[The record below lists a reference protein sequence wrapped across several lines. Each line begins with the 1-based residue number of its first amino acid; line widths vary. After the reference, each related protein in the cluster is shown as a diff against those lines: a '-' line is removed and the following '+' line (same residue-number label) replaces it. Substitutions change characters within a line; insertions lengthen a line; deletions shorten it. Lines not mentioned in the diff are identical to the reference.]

1 MAGDEKAFQI
11 EEREGDLFL
20 RVLSGEVSLQV
31 ILGELE
37 KRGRCMSLALLE
49 KVVSESEEEWKRIP
63 CPSEY
68 EEEKIDVRLS
78 PDKLSAEITIAPGS
92 VGTRECLEERSLQLL
107 VSKGVK
113 QELVDPG
120 LLSQAIDERGRWK
133 KVVFGKTPVE
143 GVDARLEVSVETD
156 RKAPAGHDAE
166 DGDVDH
172 KDLGIIHNVWRDQ
185 EIVVKI
191 PMQEGEDGF
200 DVTGKTLRAKRPRD
214 VKIVEGPNTELSED
228 GMVLRS
234 KEDGHLVRDGFR
246 FRVEPVF
253 EVAGDVDYSTG
264 DLDFAGILVIH
275 GSIRDGFSVTAGK
288 KMEIGGTVEGA
299 RVISEGDINIRSG
312 AMGMG
317 RAFIQ
322 SGESIFAGHLEQ
334 CSVRAGV
341 DLVFRQAI
349 MHCDVEAGSSIRHTG
364 EGKGHITGGVLKA
377 GTEVECM
384 FLGSEMGT
392 RTVVHVGVSPELL
405 EKRSQLLSGQSELEE
420 KKQMIV
426 KNLSYLAR
434 LMKEKGLDEQH
445 RAMAL
450 RLDELLRTV
459 REQLGKIAPLIE
471 DIERVIDSNK
481 KKGNVKVW
489 NVCYPGTVIA
499 IRKETLIIREALER
513 VRFIYDEG
521 KIRMV
526 SLE

>member
-1 MAGDEKAFQI
+1 MAESEKAFQI
-11 EEREGDLFL
+11 EEKEGDLFL
-20 RVLSGEVSLQV
+20 KVLSSDANMQV

-37 KRGRCMSLALLE
+37 KKGHPMSLALLE
-49 KVVSESEEEWKRIP
+49 KILSGSEEEWKRIP
-63 CPSEY
+63 RPSEY
-68 EEEKIDVRLS
+68 EEERIDVRLS
-78 PDKLSAEITIAPGS
+78 PDKLSAEITIASGS
-92 VGTRECLEERSLQLL
+92 AGTREILQERCLQLM
-107 VSKGVK
+107 VSNGIKP
-113 QELVDPG
+113 ELVDPG
-120 LLSQAIDERGRWK
+120 LLSKAIDERGIWK
-133 KVVFGKTPVE
+133 KVAFGKVPVE

-166 DGDVDH
+166 EGDVDH
-172 KDLGIIHNVWRDQ
+172 KDLGIIHNVWKGQ

-200 DVTGKTLRAKRPRD
+200 DVTGKPLKARRPRD
-214 VKIVEGPNTELSED
+214 VKIIEGANTELSED

-264 DLDFAGILVIH
+264 DLDFAGTLVIR
-275 GSIRDGFSVTAGK
+275 GSIRDGFSVRAGRE
-288 KMEIGGTVEGA
+288 MEIGGTVEGA

-341 DLVFRQAI
+341 DLVFKQAI
-349 MHCDVEAGSSIRHTG
+349 MHCDVEAGSCIRHTG
-364 EGKGHITGGVLKA
+364 EGKGYITGGVLKA
-377 GTEVECM
+377 GTEVECLS
-384 FLGSEMGT
+384 LGSEMGT

-405 EKRSQLLSGQSELEE
+405 EKRNQLLSGKTELEE

-450 RLDELLRTV
+450 RLDELLKTV
-459 REQLGKIAPLIE
+459 RGQLGKITPLIE

-489 NVCYPGTVIA
+489 NICYPGTVIA
-499 IRKETLIIREALER
+499 IRKDTLIVREALER

-521 KIRMV
+521 KIKMV